1 LGAKFVD
8 INGDGLND
16 MVWHIVWNGKTQ
28 KGAAINTGCGWKLDS
43 AFIRLYNMA
52 NVGRKGSGLGVRFV
66 ELNGDGT
73 IGMVWNTE
81 VSHNSQQKG
90 ATLAKKYDF
99 V

>member
-43 AFIRLYNMA
+43 AFSPLYSMA
-52 NVGRKGSGLGVRFV
+52 NVGRKGSGVRFV

-73 IGMVWNTE
+73 IDMVWNTE

-90 ATLAKKYDF
+90 ATLGKMNYF